1 MGATL
6 AAPAE
11 SAEGQPGSSDAGPSR
26 IPASESPGRAQVVI
40 GEMAWLLRDARGSM
54 LVGGS
59 VLGGITIGVSV
70 EAALSPAVIRPGLA
84 GLGAVAVL
92 TVLIGCWFRAAA
104 LLLLS
109 GRPVLG
115 QLSAHR
121 WRTGAPVDP
130 RVRWVTVPPAGAGAA
145 AWDWTSVNLL
155 LGAVRIRCERVHLA
169 QVWTLVTAAVF
180 GVWTVLIFLSLSPE
194 GPGVRVPPQCL
205 SIPARWL
212 MVDGNVGY
220 IPLAD
225 L

>member
-11 SAEGQPGSSDAGPSR
+11 AAKDQSGSGDAGPSR
-26 IPASESPGRAQVVI
+26 IPTSESPGRAQEVI
-40 GEMAWLLRDARGSM
+40 GEMAWLLCDARGGM
-54 LVGGS
+54 LLGGS
-59 VLGGITIGVSV
+59 VLSGIAIGVSV
-70 EAALSPAVIRPGLA
+70 EAALSPAVIRPALA

-92 TVLIGCWFRAAA
+92 AVMIGCWLRAAT
-104 LLLLS
+104 LILLS

-130 RVRWVTVPPAGAGAA
+130 RVRWLTVPPAGAGAA

-169 QVWTLVTAAVF
+169 QVWTLVTAAAF
-180 GVWTVLIFLSLSPE
+180 GVWTVLIVLSLPPE
-194 GPGVRVPPQCL
+194 GPGSTRVTL
-205 SIPARWL
+205 VFVNSREMAHR
-212 MVDGNVGY
+212 
-220 IPLAD
+220 
-225 L
+225 